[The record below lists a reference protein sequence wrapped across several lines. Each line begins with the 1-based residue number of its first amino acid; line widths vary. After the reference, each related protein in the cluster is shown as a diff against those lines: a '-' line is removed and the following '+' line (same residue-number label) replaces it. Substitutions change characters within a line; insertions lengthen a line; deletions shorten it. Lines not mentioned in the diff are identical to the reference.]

1 MANYN
6 FKKDSQVYLV
16 SDDPDANSS
25 TYTDL
30 LSDNVGHYFTFQNL
44 SEGLV
49 DKITDKP
56 ATVTG
61 PLAPG
66 NEVEVTTNTPYDKG
80 LLFKDGSRGL
90 TLLSEADADA
100 FEQDRSWAISLWFK
114 ADDLQ
119 SASESHIIGRWPL
132 DGWNLR
138 LRKRSGQST
147 LDLILYG
154 ESNIQSPEVVNFD
167 NVVTPDQWHHIV
179 ITPSGGYPESNF
191 FAYLDG
197 VKLEKL
203 LHPPRQFRVGSNA
216 GPLTIGA
223 PWDATTQTMDGNF
236 NFSGCITE
244 VKLFNISIS
253 VLATA
258 WLYNLAAGGGESYKL
273 EISQDF
279 SFSQTFTDKS
289 SPSKTLNR
297 PDDYFEKS
305 AISKAN
311 PANFEFKIPVFKEND
326 LQVVHD
332 KLLSA
337 ESFSLYVLSTQ
348 DVYKLE
354 KCVIT
359 NGTYGIERSTP
370 LTLTLS
376 GEASKLSKLP
386 GVSKAFTSPGIH
398 QPMTSGRKYL
408 RSDDI
413 SIELDGVEISSEV
426 FSLSAELQNDV
437 KWVENKTL
445 FDSIGIQVQ
454 NSQAPG
460 NAVTPNAMY
469 PENFTVNKKVFSGSI
484 GRYLCDTNSDRVN
497 NFSMH
502 SSLKIKAGE
511 RAGLIYGFEFDMLLA
526 SFTNRSSAEDIFI
539 QNYDWRLIDNSR
551 PLSSTIKYIN
561 I

>member
-16 SDDPDANSS
+16 SDDPDTNSGS
-25 TYTDL
+25 YSNL
-30 LSDNVGHYFTFQNL
+30 LSDDVEHYFTFQNL
-44 SEGLV
+44 SDGLV
-49 DKITDKP
+49 DKITDKA

-61 PLAPG
+61 PLVAG

-80 LLFKDGSRGL
+80 LLFKDGSRGI

-119 SASESHIIGRWPL
+119 SVSESHIIGRWPI

-179 ITPSGGYPESNF
+179 IAPSGGTPESNF

-203 LHPPRQFRVGSNA
+203 FHPPRQFTLGSNA

-223 PWDATTQTMDGNF
+223 PWDAMTQTMAGGF

-244 VKLFNISIS
+244 VKLFNRSLS
-253 VLATA
+253 APSA
-258 WLYNLAAGGGESYKL
+258 SYLYNLGLSGESYKL

-305 AISKAN
+305 AIGKAN

-337 ESFSLYVLSTQ
+337 EPFSLYVLSTQ
-348 DVYKLE
+348 GVYKLE

-376 GEASKLSKLP
+376 GEASKLSKLL

-413 SIELDGVEISSEV
+413 SIELDGAEISSEV

-445 FDSIGIQVQ
+445 YASIGVQ
-454 NSQAPG
+454 LQNEVFPDNTAIPH
-460 NAVTPNAMY
+460 ATY

-497 NFSMH
+497 DFSMN
-502 SSLKIKAGE
+502 SSLKIKVGE
-511 RAGLIYGFEFDMLLA
+511 RAGLTYGFEFDMLLA

-539 QNYDWRLIDNSR
+539 QNYDWRLVDNSR